1 MIKYR
6 IENDVQGVDFAIDD
20 KSNALVINTDKGAI
34 EVPFNTAM
42 KLLNT
47 VKTELVS
54 SEENNR
60 RNKAGKLRGM
70 FI

>member
-6 IENDVQGVDFAIDD
+6 IENDIQAVDFAIDD